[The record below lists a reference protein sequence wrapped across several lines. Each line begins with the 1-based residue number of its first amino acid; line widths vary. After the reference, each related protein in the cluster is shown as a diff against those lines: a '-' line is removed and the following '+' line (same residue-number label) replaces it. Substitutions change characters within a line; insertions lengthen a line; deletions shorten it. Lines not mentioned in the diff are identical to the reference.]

1 MSCNEEELLHATRN
15 CIIDC
20 SSPLRCVENTI
31 STAKLH
37 AKGGTAS
44 CILQNSIYAANAVP
58 GLAEVLRWEALGS
71 GTSCICWLR
80 KILRQS

>member
-37 AKGGTAS
+37 AKGGTMQRFAYYRIQYTLPML
-44 CILQNSIYAANAVP
+44 C
-58 GLAEVLRWEALGS
+58 LALLK
-71 GTSCICWLR
+71 C
-80 KILRQS
+80 